1 MKKIIIIIS
10 VIVAALIAIWYFKP
24 EPSVAPRERKNIYNF
39 DPSVCPGEVIS
50 FAMSDP
56 YMRGIIEEQQVVEI
70 TLNWYACNN
79 VEADDIVLY
88 RFSEFNDPVIRR
100 VVGKPGDKF
109 ALTSQP
115 GAGWFLK
122 VNGKIIKG
130 VNGPYYFG
138 DPTVPPPLGL
148 AEVQKKG
155 IIGKTELIV
164 LSSFGPGEKDS
175 GVFGMLSVTDII
187 GKVTASTAQEPE
199 KKPEPKTKTNN

>member
-1 MKKIIIIIS
+1 MKKIIIVIM

-24 EPSVAPRERKNIYNF
+24 EPSVLPRERKNIYNF

-70 TLNWYACNN
+70 TINWYACNN

-115 GAGWFLK
+115 GAGWYLK

-164 LSSFGPGEKDS
+164 FSSFGPGEKDS
-175 GVFGMLSVTDII
+175 GVFGMLSVTDIV
-187 GKVTASTAQEPE
+187 GKVTAMSTPEPE
-199 KKPEPKTKTNN
+199 AKPEPKTKKEN